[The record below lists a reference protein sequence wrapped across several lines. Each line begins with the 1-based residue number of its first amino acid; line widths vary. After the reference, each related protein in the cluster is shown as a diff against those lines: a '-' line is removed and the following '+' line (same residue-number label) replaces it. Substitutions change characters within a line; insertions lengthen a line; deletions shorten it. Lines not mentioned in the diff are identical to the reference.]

1 MFRLKI
7 FLRVQTFRRVPPVLP
22 CNFCHPGLSFA
33 FVGSLAEGIVSG
45 KITAAENHEQE
56 KGHRRGQIRGELD
69 ESQVSVFFSSYFEP
83 RNPIFGVS
91 LFLGWGGGGAN
102 APMRLTVT
110 AFKQFWS
117 ENSRS
122 YPLGIISMN
131 LISSNVWSQKF
142 HLLNMSLLS
151 HIITLYYSRSI
162 NLLMIIFQFPK
173 KEMVLIKVVQSQVV
187 EVKRSVYVQTDEIPR
202 KALKTISRLITTFLA
217 FSAHYNLWNVLQFL
231 VDQITA
237 IFSTF
242 PPFVCSSIRTSQ
254 ASHHTFR
261 PNKPYIF

>member
-1 MFRLKI
+1 
-7 FLRVQTFRRVPPVLP
+7 
-22 CNFCHPGLSFA
+22 
-33 FVGSLAEGIVSG
+33 
-45 KITAAENHEQE
+45 
-56 KGHRRGQIRGELD
+56 
-69 ESQVSVFFSSYFEP
+69 
-83 RNPIFGVS
+83 
-91 LFLGWGGGGAN
+91 
-102 APMRLTVT
+102 
-110 AFKQFWS
+110 
-117 ENSRS
+117 
-122 YPLGIISMN
+122 MN

-142 HLLNMSLLS
+142 HLLNMFLLS

-231 VDQITA
+231 VYQITA

-254 ASHHTFR
+254 A
-261 PNKPYIF
+261 

>member
-1 MFRLKI
+1 
-7 FLRVQTFRRVPPVLP
+7 
-22 CNFCHPGLSFA
+22 
-33 FVGSLAEGIVSG
+33 
-45 KITAAENHEQE
+45 
-56 KGHRRGQIRGELD
+56 
-69 ESQVSVFFSSYFEP
+69 
-83 RNPIFGVS
+83 
-91 LFLGWGGGGAN
+91 
-102 APMRLTVT
+102 
-110 AFKQFWS
+110 
-117 ENSRS
+117 
-122 YPLGIISMN
+122 MN

-202 KALKTISRLITTFLA
+202 KALKTISRLITTCLA

-231 VDQITA
+231 VYQITA